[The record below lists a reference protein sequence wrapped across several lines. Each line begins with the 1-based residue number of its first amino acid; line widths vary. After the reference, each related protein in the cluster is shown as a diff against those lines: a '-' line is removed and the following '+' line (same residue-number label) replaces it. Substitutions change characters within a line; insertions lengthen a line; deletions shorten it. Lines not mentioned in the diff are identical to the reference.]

1 MIKGDTMIQTAK
13 VTRVLENGTAEV
25 SVKRQ
30 SACGHDCSK
39 CGGGCSE
46 LMVSSTVSV
55 VAANPVRAM
64 PGDMVRVE
72 SSTGGVLKAA
82 VVVYLAASAWRSF
95 RDPFLLFFL
104 GYFLCAAAQ
113 LGGGISAAVGGCGFA
128 AGVLLAILLDRQ
140 VRRNQSITFCI
151 TAINPQD

>member
-46 LMVSSTVSV
+46 LMVRSTVSV

-82 VVVYLAASAWRSF
+82 VVVYLV
-95 RDPFLLFFL
+95 PFLLFFL

>member
-82 VVVYLAASAWRSF
+82 VVVYLV
-95 RDPFLLFFL
+95 PFLLFFL

-113 LGGGISAAVGGCGFA
+113 LGGGVSAAVGGCGFA
-128 AGVLLAILLDRQ
+128 VGVLLAVLLDRQ

>member
-1 MIKGDTMIQTAK
+1 MIQTAK
-13 VTRVLENGTAEV
+13 VTRLLNNGTAEV
-25 SVKRQ
+25 AVKRQ

-82 VVVYLAASAWRSF
+82 VVVYLV
-95 RDPFLLFFL
+95 PFILFFL
-104 GYFLCAAAQ
+104 GYFICAAAQ
-113 LGGGISAAVGGCGFA
+113 LGGGISAAVGGIGFA
-128 AGVLLAILLDRQ
+128 VGVLLAVLLDRQ
-140 VRRNQSITFCI
+140 VRRDRSITFCI
-151 TAINPQD
+151 TAINPED

>member
-1 MIKGDTMIQTAK
+1 MIQTAK
-13 VTRVLENGTAEV
+13 VTKVLDNGTAEV
-25 SVKRQ
+25 AVKRQ

-55 VAANPVRAM
+55 TASNPVRAM

-82 VVVYLAASAWRSF
+82 VAVYLV
-95 RDPFLLFFL
+95 PFVLFFL
-104 GYFLCAAAQ
+104 GYFICAAAQ
-113 LGGGISAAVGGCGFA
+113 LSGGISAAVGGIGFA

-140 VRRNQSITFCI
+140 VRRNRSITFCI

>member
-1 MIKGDTMIQTAK
+1 MIQTAK
-13 VTRVLENGTAEV
+13 VTRLLNNGTAEV
-25 SVKRQ
+25 AVKRQ

-82 VVVYLAASAWRSF
+82 VVVYLV
-95 RDPFLLFFL
+95 PFILFFL
-104 GYFLCAAAQ
+104 GYFICAAAQ
-113 LGGGISAAVGGCGFA
+113 LCGGISAAVGGIGFA
-128 AGVLLAILLDRQ
+128 VGVLLAVLLDRQ
-140 VRRNQSITFCI
+140 VRRDRSITFCI
-151 TAINPQD
+151 TAINPED

>member
-1 MIKGDTMIQTAK
+1 MIQTAK
-13 VTRVLENGTAEV
+13 VTKILDNGTAEV

-55 VAANPVRAM
+55 VAANPGRAM

-82 VVVYLAASAWRSF
+82 VVVYLV
-95 RDPFLLFFL
+95 PFILFFL
-104 GYFLCAAAQ
+104 GYFICAAARRSS
-113 LGGGISAAVGGCGFA
+113 GVSAAVGGIGFSI
-128 AGVLLAILLDRQ
+128 GVLLAVLLDRQ
-140 VRRNQSITFCI
+140 VRRDRSITFCI